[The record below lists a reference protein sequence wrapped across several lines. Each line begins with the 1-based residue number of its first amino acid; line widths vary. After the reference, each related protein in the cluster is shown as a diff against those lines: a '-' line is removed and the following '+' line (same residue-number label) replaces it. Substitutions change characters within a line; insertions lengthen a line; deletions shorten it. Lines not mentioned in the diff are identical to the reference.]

1 VTLVEPATPMT
12 DAIAAVQSRAPIPG
26 PSALGTD
33 SRRLA
38 HLTWTLAVTDFKL
51 RFFGSVLGYLW
62 QLMRPLMLFG
72 VLYLVFSLFIDA
84 TAGLPLFPVAL
95 LLGIVLFQFFG
106 EATSNSVRSVL
117 VREGLI
123 RRVEF
128 PRLAIPLATV
138 LTATFNLGLNLIPV
152 FVFLIFSGGSP
163 MLTWLELPFILAML
177 IALALGL
184 AMMLSALF
192 VRYRDVEPIWDVVM
206 QALFYVT
213 PILYSI
219 QLVIDKAGID
229 VARIIMLN
237 PFATVVQQ
245 ARHAVVDEAY
255 VSTGQ
260 VLGSPLWV
268 AVPIALTGIILV
280 VGWLVFQR
288 AAPRLAEEI

>member
-1 VTLVEPATPMT
+1 MM
-12 DAIAAVQSRAPIPG
+12 DAIAAVQDRPPIPG

-33 SRRLA
+33 RRRLA

-152 FVFLIFSGGSP
+152 FVFLLFSGGTP

-229 VARIIMLN
+229 VARIMMLN

-260 VLGSPLWV
+260 VMGSVVWV
-268 AVPIALTGIILV
+268 AVRIGLTALTV
-280 VGWLVFQR
+280 VIGWFVFQR

>member
-1 VTLVEPATPMT
+1 MTTVEHATPMT
-12 DAIAAVQSRAPIPG
+12 DALAAVQDRAPIPG

-33 SRRLA
+33 PQRLL

-152 FVFLIFSGGSP
+152 FVFLLASGGTP
-163 MLTWLELPFILAML
+163 QLTWLELPFILAML

-229 VARIIMLN
+229 VARIIMLT

-245 ARHAVVDEAY
+245 ARHAVVDKAY

-260 VLGSPLWV
+260 VLGSAVWV
-268 AVPIALTGIILV
+268 AVPIGLTALTVV
-280 VGWLVFQR
+280 VGWIVFNR

>member
-1 VTLVEPATPMT
+1 MM
-12 DAIAAVQSRAPIPG
+12 DAIAAVQDRPPIPG

-33 SRRLA
+33 RRRLA

-152 FVFLIFSGGSP
+152 FVFLLFSGGTP

-229 VARIIMLN
+229 VARIMMLN

-260 VLGSPLWV
+260 VMGSVVWV
-268 AVPIALTGIILV
+268 AVPIGLTALTV
-280 VGWLVFQR
+280 VIGWFVFQR